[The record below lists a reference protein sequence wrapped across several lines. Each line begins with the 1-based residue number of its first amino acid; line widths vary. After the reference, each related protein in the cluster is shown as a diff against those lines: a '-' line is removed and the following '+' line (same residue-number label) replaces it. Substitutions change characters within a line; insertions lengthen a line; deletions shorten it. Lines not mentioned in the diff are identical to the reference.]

1 MHSIE
6 RRIGKLE
13 KMTSVGKER
22 KVHECVITLAEGD
35 GSLDELQS
43 LGPEE
48 TWLTYQEQLAVAR
61 EDQADYDWRLF
72 TISLSVEREL
82 QARQFENSPLAE
94 AKRAER
100 IQEHRTAMKERS
112 HVAVGFGD

>member
-13 KMTSVGKER
+13 KTMSVGKER
-22 KVHECVITLAEGD
+22 KIHECVITLAEGED
-35 GSLDELQS
+35 LLDERQS

-48 TWLTYQEQLAVAR
+48 TWLTYEEQLVAAR
-61 EDQADYDWRLF
+61 EDQADYDHRLLM
-72 TISLSVEREL
+72 ISLSVEREL
-82 QARQFENSPLAE
+82 EARQFENSPFAE

-100 IQEHRTAMKERS
+100 IQEHRTAMRERS
-112 HVAVGFGD
+112 QVAPGLW